1 MAYLAVVASHT
12 VNGVAAIH
20 SEIIRNTI
28 FKDFADLWPEKF
40 QNKTNGVTP
49 RRWLAF
55 CNPPLRQLITDTL
68 GTDAWINDLD
78 LLKAG
83 HNRSCRWTSWLHVSY
98 LLIVFSRGM
107 NCGSAPLEGETLE
120 RRVEGP
126 CDQAGL
132 QDPRHMLSLTAFG
145 L

>member
-1 MAYLAVVASHT
+1 MRYTECIFTAPYRCQCVPRQMRITYLMMVAATCEHIIDACAHVADCGHFCARRQVRMAYLAVVDSHT

-20 SEIIRNTI
+20 SDIIRNTI

-68 GTDAWINDLD
+68 GTDVWINDLN
-78 LLKAG
+78 LLK
-83 HNRSCRWTSWLHVSY
+83 V
-98 LLIVFSRGM
+98 
-107 NCGSAPLEGETLE
+107 CGP
-120 RRVEGP
+120 
-126 CDQAGL
+126 
-132 QDPRHMLSLTAFG
+132 
-145 L
+145 

>member
-20 SEIIRNTI
+20 SDIIRNTI

-55 CNPPLRQLITDTL
+55 CNPPLRSLITDTL

-78 LLKAG
+78 LLKVWHALWD
-83 HNRSCRWTSWLHVSY
+83 REV
-98 LLIVFSRGM
+98 
-107 NCGSAPLEGETLE
+107 PL
-120 RRVEGP
+120 
-126 CDQAGL
+126 
-132 QDPRHMLSLTAFG
+132 AFTG
-145 L
+145 WC